1 MNDTDS
7 EKQCVELYLKISV
20 AVRKVYMSLEQFQDK
35 SLTWNNEGMKLRR
48 SLTGIKKL
56 LEILFVTAIL

>member
-1 MNDTDS
+1 MNETDS